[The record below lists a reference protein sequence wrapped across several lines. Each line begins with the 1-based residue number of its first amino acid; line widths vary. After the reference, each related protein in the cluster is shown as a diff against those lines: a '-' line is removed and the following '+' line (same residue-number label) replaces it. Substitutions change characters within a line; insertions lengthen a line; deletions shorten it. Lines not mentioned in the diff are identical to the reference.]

1 MHHFNHNQ
9 QQQLHHQQPQYSS
22 NGNLVQP
29 SQQQQ
34 QQQQQVNLV
43 NVVGRKAGLINE
55 QSAAQFQQQFLY
67 GSGGNSTPNST
78 SNLTGTKNVVYP
90 LVGSISNLVDNY
102 GNLVMTGAGGAAV
115 GTGSAHVKNS
125 TTDLSVKGLAS
136 SFLNGNGNGSNGL
149 YENNSPNTPSS
160 VSSSSIGKGKF
171 INTFDIFDP

>member
-9 QQQLHHQQPQYSS
+9 QQQLHHQQPHYSS

-29 SQQQQ
+29 SQQQ

-115 GTGSAHVKNS
+115 GAGSAHVKNS

-160 VSSSSIGKGKF
+160 VSSSSIGKGTLL
-171 INTFDIFDP
+171 TFLTLDNFE

>member
-29 SQQQQ
+29 S
-34 QQQQQVNLV
+34 QQQQVNLV

-67 GSGGNSTPNST
+67 GSGNSTPNST

-102 GNLVMTGAGGAAV
+102 GNLVMSGAGSAAV
-115 GTGSAHVKNS
+115 GAGSAHVKNS

-136 SFLNGNGNGSNGL
+136 SFLNGNGSNGL

-160 VSSSSIGKGKF
+160 VSSSSIGKGTF
-171 INTFDIFDP
+171 INTFI